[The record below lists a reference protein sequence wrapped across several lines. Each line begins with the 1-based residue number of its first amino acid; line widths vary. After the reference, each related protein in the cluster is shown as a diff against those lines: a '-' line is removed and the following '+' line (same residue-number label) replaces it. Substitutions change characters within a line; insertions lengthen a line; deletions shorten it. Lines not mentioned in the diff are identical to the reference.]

1 MSQRKYTQLSSEER
15 IVIEALL
22 RSSAGVREIARMLN
36 RSPSTISRELRRNQ
50 NFAKKTRVNKPKE
63 LGLDSRH
70 FRGTAKVP
78 VIREKKARHRRRL
91 CQFERINY
99 LAKSAQQ
106 KMLARCKKQS
116 LLLELSGYQQTRE
129 FVESRL
135 RLRWSPEQIAGRL
148 QIEINKRDKSASLS
162 YVSPKAICKYAKKYN
177 LHKHLRRRG
186 KKYRCSRIP
195 AVLAGWMSA
204 GKRNIAA
211 RPGVVDELGCLGDL
225 EGDTI
230 FGKDSRDRLL
240 THVERKTGLVSISL
254 VCGYDVHKIQKQTML
269 DLERL
274 SRHTGAL
281 PKTITYDNGVEFAGW
296 RQTEKDLGADI
307 YFANPYHSWER
318 GRNEN
323 ANGLIRDFF
332 PKGTDFKKLTNRDIL
347 KVESMLNNRPRKR
360 FQWLT
365 PLEYAASL
373 GVAVEGWV

>member
-1 MSQRKYTQLSSEER
+1 M
-15 IVIEALL
+15 
-22 RSSAGVREIARMLN
+22 
-36 RSPSTISRELRRNQ
+36 
-50 NFAKKTRVNKPKE
+50 
-63 LGLDSRH
+63 
-70 FRGTAKVP
+70 
-78 VIREKKARHRRRL
+78 
-91 CQFERINY
+91 
-99 LAKSAQQ
+99 
-106 KMLARCKKQS
+106 
-116 LLLELSGYQQTRE
+116 
-129 FVESRL
+129 
-135 RLRWSPEQIAGRL
+135 
-148 QIEINKRDKSASLS
+148 
-162 YVSPKAICKYAKKYN
+162 
-177 LHKHLRRRG
+177 
-186 KKYRCSRIP
+186 P
-195 AVLAGWMSA
+195 AVPAGWMSA

-211 RPGVVDELGCLGDL
+211 RPGVVDELGRLGDL

-230 FGKDSRDRLL
+230 FGKDGRDRLL
-240 THVERKTGLVSISL
+240 THVERKTRLVSISL

>member
-1 MSQRKYTQLSSEER
+1 MPQRKYTQLSSEER
-15 IVIEALL
+15 IVIETLL

-63 LGLDSRH
+63 LRLDSRR

-78 VIREKKARHRRRL
+78 VIREKKARYRKRL

-106 KMLARCKKQS
+106 KTLARCKKQS
-116 LLLELSGYQQTRE
+116 LLLELSRYQQTRE
-129 FVESRL
+129 FVKSRL

-148 QIEINKRDKSASLS
+148 QIEINKRDKSASLL
-162 YVSPKAICKYAKKYN
+162 YVSPKAIYKYAKKYN

-195 AVLAGWMSA
+195 A
-204 GKRNIAA
+204 GKRNIAT
-211 RPGVVDELGCLGDL
+211 RPGVVDELGRLGDL

-254 VCGYDVHKIQKQTML
+254 VRGYDVHKIQK
-269 DLERL
+269 
-274 SRHTGAL
+274 
-281 PKTITYDNGVEFAGW
+281 
-296 RQTEKDLGADI
+296 
-307 YFANPYHSWER
+307 
-318 GRNEN
+318 
-323 ANGLIRDFF
+323 
-332 PKGTDFKKLTNRDIL
+332 
-347 KVESMLNNRPRKR
+347 NRPYS
-360 FQWLT
+360 T
-365 PLEYAASL
+365 
-373 GVAVEGWV
+373 

>member
-1 MSQRKYTQLSSEER
+1 M
-15 IVIEALL
+15 
-22 RSSAGVREIARMLN
+22 
-36 RSPSTISRELRRNQ
+36 
-50 NFAKKTRVNKPKE
+50 
-63 LGLDSRH
+63 
-70 FRGTAKVP
+70 
-78 VIREKKARHRRRL
+78 
-91 CQFERINY
+91 
-99 LAKSAQQ
+99 
-106 KMLARCKKQS
+106 
-116 LLLELSGYQQTRE
+116 
-129 FVESRL
+129 
-135 RLRWSPEQIAGRL
+135 
-148 QIEINKRDKSASLS
+148 
-162 YVSPKAICKYAKKYN
+162 
-177 LHKHLRRRG
+177 
-186 KKYRCSRIP
+186 P
-195 AVLAGWMSA
+195 AVPAGWMSA

-211 RPGVVDELGCLGDL
+211 RPGVVDELGRLGDL

-332 PKGTDFKKLTNRDIL
+332 PKGTDFKKLTALMYIRLRKSIEQQTQ
-347 KVESMLNNRPRKR
+347 KASRRLNP
-360 FQWLT
+360 
-365 PLEYAASL
+365 A
-373 GVAVEGWV
+373 

>member
-1 MSQRKYTQLSSEER
+1 M
-15 IVIEALL
+15 
-22 RSSAGVREIARMLN
+22 
-36 RSPSTISRELRRNQ
+36 
-50 NFAKKTRVNKPKE
+50 
-63 LGLDSRH
+63 
-70 FRGTAKVP
+70 
-78 VIREKKARHRRRL
+78 
-91 CQFERINY
+91 
-99 LAKSAQQ
+99 
-106 KMLARCKKQS
+106 
-116 LLLELSGYQQTRE
+116 
-129 FVESRL
+129 
-135 RLRWSPEQIAGRL
+135 
-148 QIEINKRDKSASLS
+148 S
-162 YVSPKAICKYAKKYN
+162 YVSPKAIYKYAKKYN

-195 AVLAGWMSA
+195 AVPAGWMSA

-211 RPGVVDELGCLGDL
+211 RPGVVDELGRLGDL

-373 GVAVEGWV
+373 GVAVEGCTVGY